1 MEAPITYDEA
11 GKATATITV
20 KSEQPCVVIVKNP
33 DGTYA
38 RLTPEKIDDTTY
50 AFPQTDYDPAMEFTV
65 AIKGDYNGDGEFEIV
80 DLAAANKDLLNEE
93 PIDPVK
99 ALIMGADSAD
109 ELEARNLAI
118 LNRAWLNEDTTW

>member
-1 MEAPITYDEA
+1 M
-11 GKATATITV
+11 
-20 KSEQPCVVIVKNP
+20 VVVKNP

-38 RLTPEKIDDTTY
+38 RLMPEKIDDTTY